1 MVRVCVLN
9 ILIEKIKGEVRK
21 LFYFQQTKDK
31 KKGLHLQGNVYGKGS
46 MKGNYYRVGGKYEW
60 EWEEGNEE
68 RKGKGK

>member
-1 MVRVCVLN
+1 MKRLK
-9 ILIEKIKGEVRK
+9 EKLGNCFIFKKQKTKRK
-21 LFYFQQTKDK
+21 AY
-31 KKGLHLQGNVYGKGS
+31 LQGNVYGKGS